1 MNINATLIGQS
12 IFFFA
17 FVLFVMKYVWPPIL
31 RALEARKAK
40 IAEGLAAAERGQ
52 REQQLAQERATDLL
66 ADAKHRAAE
75 IVSQAQKRAGEIV
88 EESKGDARTEG
99 QRLLTSAKAEI
110 EREANRVRE
119 ALREQLAVLAVAGA
133 EKILQREIDAAAHK
147 DLLDALVKQI

>member
-12 IFFFA
+12 VVFFA
-17 FVLFVMKYVWPPIL
+17 FVLFVMKVIWPPIL

-66 ADAKHRAAE
+66 AEAKQRAAE

-88 EESKGDARTEG
+88 DEAKGDARSEG

-110 EREANRVRE
+110 DREANRVRE
-119 ALREQLAVLAVAGA
+119 GLREQLAVLAVAGA
-133 EKILQREIDAAAHK
+133 EKILQREVDAATHK

>member
-17 FVLFVMKYVWPPIL
+17 FVLFVMKYVWPPML

-52 REQQLAQERATDLL
+52 REQQLAQERATGLL
-66 ADAKHRAAE
+66 TDAKQRAAE
-75 IVSQAQKRAGEIV
+75 IVNQAQKRAGEIV
-88 EESKGDARTEG
+88 EEAKDDARAEG
-99 QRLLTSAKAEI
+99 QRLITSAKAEI
-110 EREANRVRE
+110 DQEANRVRQI
-119 ALREQLAVLAVAGA
+119 LREQLAKLAVAGA

-147 DLLDALVKQI
+147 DLLDALVRQI

>member
-12 IFFFA
+12 IVFFA
-17 FVLFVMKYVWPPIL
+17 FVLFVMKVIWPPIL
-31 RALEARKAK
+31 RALEVRKAK

-66 ADAKHRAAE
+66 AEAKHRAAE

-88 EESKGDARTEG
+88 EEAKDDARSEG
-99 QRLLTSAKAEI
+99 QRLVTSAKAEI
-110 EREANRVRE
+110 DREAIRVRE
-119 ALREQLAVLAVAGA
+119 GLREQLAVLAVAGA
-133 EKILQREIDAAAHK
+133 EKILQREIDSAAHK

>member
-12 IFFFA
+12 IVFFA
-17 FVLFVMKYVWPPIL
+17 FVLFVMKVIWPPIL

-66 ADAKHRAAE
+66 AEAKHRAAE

-88 EESKGDARTEG
+88 EEAKDDARSEG

-110 EREANRVRE
+110 DREANRVRE
-119 ALREQLAVLAVAGA
+119 GLREQLAMLAVAGA